1 MANAENTYDN
11 GEKYLNYL
19 EESVNTDEIATDT
32 MLAGNDNRHLIRH
45 NENYTKLL
53 TCYVENIS
61 RTLLAKFYFK
71 IIFFGVVML
80 AIAAVMVMFICS
92 LICALGS
99 NSLEIAVTAV
109 VGAFVSVISATIVLP
124 SIIAKYLFNLDEEK
138 DAVEIIKGMQEFDK
152 TIRKYND

>member
-80 AIAAVMVMFICS
+80 CS